1 MPKTKF
7 SKSELLLIQRMLV
20 KHKMFPIESIY
31 VNRLDFNGWEHSYEI
46 IFKGYEKNLIRF
58 IKVSCTKPNIG
69 CLRKQLEEYFK

>member
-31 VNRLDFNGWEHSYEI
+31 VNRLDFNGYEHSYEV
-46 IFKGYEKNLIRF
+46 IFKGYEKNLLRF
-58 IKVSCTKPNIG
+58 IKVSYTKPNIG
-69 CLRKQLEEYFK
+69 CLRKQLEDYFK